1 MLESAYESAAFSQG
15 AWWWIGAPGAAI
27 VTMVLSFSLVGYAI
41 DDVLN
46 PKLRRR

>member
-1 MLESAYESAAFSQG
+1 VL
-15 AWWWIGAPGAAI
+15 
-27 VTMVLSFSLVGYAI
+27 MVLSFSLVGYAL